1 MNSTKSNFQPL
12 PTSTKNTPIV
22 LKMSTTSAS
31 TRSPSPFSLLN
42 FPNSPTQS
50 IATPR
55 LYDYCYQV
63 ETNRQSDSIT
73 SYNVNI
79 NPSSDNELPPN
90 DIECIN
96 DRLHERTDGK
106 AWLAYDYLSCLAG
119 NALYQLAQDAH
130 KTNADIHVQ
139 IMRSDED
146 PNQLHANVIKAWGE
160 HRRIPAK
167 PASLDEDILS
177 DAADADGESS
187 SLPSLEAMSILDTP
201 APRRPDSPYPF
212 PSVVQAQQVLT
223 YEEQA
228 NRLISIARMSN
239 DDTSGCDAERGTYP
253 YCCAFHHHRFTAYR
267 ENALVTYAPK
277 PSTPSTTSSD
287 LPCEWTRNLRASRPA
302 TPPSPPGFT
311 VKKPSRDSLR
321 SCWHC
326 HQLGHKKSECPER
339 NQPRKRV
346 HYLRDRR
353 NVARRSAGPLKMSK
367 TRRIERSEVVEI
379 YKTVQNHAT
388 WVDHSDPDSVIR
400 AGVHKRI
407 QEFLIDML

>member
-1 MNSTKSNFQPL
+1 VQDFEDEQHQKQL
-12 PTSTKNTPIV
+12 PTTSHFNKNTPIV

-31 TRSPSPFSLLN
+31 TQSPSPFSLLN

-63 ETNRQSDSIT
+63 ETNRQSDLIT

-96 DRLHERTDGK
+96 NRLHERTNGK

-130 KTNADIHVQ
+130 KTKVDIHVQ
-139 IMRSDED
+139 IMQSDED

-160 HRRIPAK
+160 HCCIPAK
-167 PASLDEDILS
+167 PDSLDADILS
-177 DAADADGESS
+177 DAADANSESS

-228 NRLISIARMSN
+228 NRLISIA
-239 DDTSGCDAERGTYP
+239 
-253 YCCAFHHHRFTAYR
+253 
-267 ENALVTYAPK
+267 
-277 PSTPSTTSSD
+277 
-287 LPCEWTRNLRASRPA
+287 
-302 TPPSPPGFT
+302 
-311 VKKPSRDSLR
+311 
-321 SCWHC
+321 
-326 HQLGHKKSECPER
+326 
-339 NQPRKRV
+339 
-346 HYLRDRR
+346 
-353 NVARRSAGPLKMSK
+353 
-367 TRRIERSEVVEI
+367 
-379 YKTVQNHAT
+379 
-388 WVDHSDPDSVIR
+388 
-400 AGVHKRI
+400 
-407 QEFLIDML
+407 